1 MFYKEIK
8 VICKVVN
15 FLKRFRDGLLGRDT
29 RVNPRW
35 LRVSIPQGFR
45 AAVHWSQK
53 INIEL
58 VILFLFKYSLERES
72 ALILNLFRCVF
83 HSVILINF
91 LLLIPQLF
99 VISKKKNCR
108 EKVYIIC
115 NELWR
120 IMRYLMCKT
129 LTWSPVDRL
138 NANLPS

>member
-8 VICKVVN
+8 VICKAVN
-15 FLKRFRDGLLGRDT
+15 FLKRFRDSLLGRDT

-45 AAVHWSQK
+45 VAVHRSQK

-72 ALILNLFRCVF
+72 ALILNLFRCVS
-83 HSVILINF
+83 HSVILIF
-91 LLLIPQLF
+91 TPHSAVVCDIK
-99 VISKKKNCR
+99 KKKNCR